1 MAYVP
6 ISLEA
11 NQLKI
16 SGRWYWAI
24 EESLLITSLFQLLF
38 LTKFQALDFLAFFLT
53 SLPEHM
59 RLLSLNICVRHLGE
73 MMVSRQSFLF
83 KVVKI
88 KVFWVKDNFV
98 AHFFSCDI
106 MCFFDVWISPAQW
119 ILMLIVLLIC
129 HARTSKLVQYFVRT
143 NSLNI
148 GFWCDVYFE
157 GNEFIYV
164 LYFQQRAFL
173 LLLTNLVLNVVS
185 NCHLQTESMSKN
197 IKKVKPIPIEHFI
210 YQLKKM

>member
-24 EESLLITSLFQLLF
+24 EESVLITSLFQLLF

-53 SLPEHM
+53 SLPEHVM

-98 AHFFSCDI
+98 AYFFSSD
-106 MCFFDVWISPAQW
+106 MCF
-119 ILMLIVLLIC
+119 LM
-129 HARTSKLVQYFVRT
+129 
-143 NSLNI
+143 
-148 GFWCDVYFE
+148 FE
-157 GNEFIYV
+157 YHLPNEF
-164 LYFQQRAFL
+164 
-173 LLLTNLVLNVVS
+173 
-185 NCHLQTESMSKN
+185 
-197 IKKVKPIPIEHFI
+197 
-210 YQLKKM
+210 

>member
-24 EESLLITSLFQLLF
+24 EESVLITSLFQLLF

-53 SLPEHM
+53 SLPEHVM

-98 AHFFSCDI
+98 AYFFSSDI
-106 MCFFDVWISPAQW
+106 MCF
-119 ILMLIVLLIC
+119 LMSEYHLP
-129 HARTSKLVQYFVRT
+129 
-143 NSLNI
+143 
-148 GFWCDVYFE
+148 
-157 GNEFIYV
+157 NEF
-164 LYFQQRAFL
+164 
-173 LLLTNLVLNVVS
+173 
-185 NCHLQTESMSKN
+185 
-197 IKKVKPIPIEHFI
+197 
-210 YQLKKM
+210 